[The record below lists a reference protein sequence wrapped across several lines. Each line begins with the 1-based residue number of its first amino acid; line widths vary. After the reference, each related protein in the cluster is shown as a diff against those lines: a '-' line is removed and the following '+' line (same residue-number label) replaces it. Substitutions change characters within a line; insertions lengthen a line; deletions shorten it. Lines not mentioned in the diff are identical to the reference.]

1 MTGEPLNGDWT
12 MVRRRHND
20 GRGLARKGENMGV
33 KERRGQAVGVG
44 VFRRGGGLFIGPGEG
59 RRGGEGG

>member
-1 MTGEPLNGDWT
+1 MTGELLSGDWMT
-12 MVRRRHND
+12 VSWRHNG
-20 GRGLARKGENMGV
+20 GRGLARKGKNMGA